1 MASSISP
8 IPLEIPQGAIRLN
21 TDSQKLEFYA
31 QDKWW
36 QMATDVPTLD
46 GGARGLYFN
55 GSVPGT
61 TEVNTIEYIT
71 ISTQGNA
78 TNFGDSTIA
87 SRQGTAF
94 SGSTRAVRGGGVDG
108 SPHSD
113 VMDYVTIASTGNAID
128 FGDFTTSKI
137 GYPSGIANQTRGFCA
152 GGERGTPAANV
163 DVIEYVT
170 IATTGNAIDFGDL
183 TYTAQGES
191 GGGSPTRGI
200 VAGGFSPTMFSNI
213 NFFTMATLGNAQEFG
228 ELETAKR
235 SSSQGQSNN
244 PIRWVM
250 IGGMTPSYVNT
261 IDYITIAT
269 FGNSVNFGDCSTNL
283 AVTAAMASPTR
294 CVYAG
299 GSSSDP
305 TYVNTIAYIEFAT
318 QGDGVDFG
326 DTTTAVSGASG
337 CSNAHGGL

>member
-1 MASSISP
+1 MSLP
-8 IPLEIPQGAIRLN
+8 PVEIPLGAMRFN
-21 TDSQKLEFYA
+21 SDSQKLEYWNGDIWIQIHTFS
-31 QDKWW
+31 
-36 QMATDVPTLD
+36 PNLD

-61 TEVNTIEYIT
+61 NEVNTIEYIT

-94 SGSTRAVRGGGVDG
+94 SSNTRAVRGGGVDG

-113 VMDYVTIASTGNAID
+113 VMDYVTIASTGNATD

-137 GYPSGIANQTRGFCA
+137 GNPPGIANQTRGFCA

-163 DVIEYVT
+163 NVIEYVT
-170 IATTGNAIDFGDL
+170 IASTGNAVDFGDL

-191 GGGSPTRGI
+191 GGGSSTRGI
-200 VAGGFSPTMFSNI
+200 VAGGFDPNVFNNI
-213 NFFTMATLGNAQEFG
+213 NYFTMATTGNAQEFG
-228 ELETAKR
+228 DLQVGKR
-235 SSSQGQSNN
+235 SGSKGQSSNST
-244 PIRWVM
+244 RWVL

-261 IDYITIAT
+261 MDYITIAT
-269 FGNSVNFGDCSTNL
+269 FGNSMDFGDCSTNL
-283 AVTAAMASPTR
+283 AVTAPMASPTR

-305 TYVNTIAYIEFAT
+305 TYVNTIAYITFAT

-326 DTTTAVSGASG
+326 DTTTATSGASG
-337 CSNAHGGL
+337 CSNAHGGLG